1 MTNNSTDRL
10 IMGAMR
16 LGSWGANFTTLQ
28 FGEFIQECLELGIYR
43 WDHADIYG
51 DYSTEEA
58 FGKIFQISPSLR
70 DKISIITKCGIR
82 RVCEAR
88 PDHKSKAYD
97 SSADHIRSSV
107 ENSLRAFHTDHI
119 DTLLLHRPDYLME
132 ADEIGECIADLQ
144 SQGKV
149 ISFGVSNFTT
159 SQIDLLSQYVKIQVH
174 QIEVSL
180 TNLGAIA
187 HGDIDYAM
195 RHDIEV
201 QSWSPLSGGELFSKD
216 RSDRARRIYQAAC
229 DLQEAYDAE
238 ADQIILAWVL
248 RHPAQIATILGTTK
262 IDRVRNS
269 IKALDIHLSRED
281 WYRLWQAST
290 GKRLA

>member
-1 MTNNSTDRL
+1 MTHITTDRL

-28 FGEFIQECLELGIYR
+28 YGEFIEECLRLGIHR

-58 FGKIFQISPSLR
+58 FGKIFEASPELR

-82 RVCEAR
+82 RLCDAR
-88 PDHKSKAYD
+88 PDHKLKSYD
-97 SSADHIRSSV
+97 SSADHIRISV
-107 ENSLRAFHTDHI
+107 ENSLRAFRTDHI
-119 DTLLLHRPDYLME
+119 DTLLLHRPDHLME
-132 ADEIGECIADLQ
+132 PAEIGECIADLQ
-144 SQGKV
+144 AAGKV
-149 ISFGVSNFTT
+149 ITFGVSNFTT
-159 SQIDLLSQYVKIQVH
+159 SQIELLSQYAPVQVH
-174 QIEVSL
+174 QLEVSL

-187 HGDIDYAM
+187 HGDVDYAM
-195 RHDIEV
+195 RHEIEV

-229 DLQEAYDAE
+229 DLQERYDAE

-248 RHPAQIATILGTTK
+248 RHPAQISTILGTTK
-262 IDRVRNS
+262 IERVRS
-269 IKALDIHLSRED
+269 AIKALGIYLSRED
-281 WYRLWQAST
+281 WYGLWQAST